1 MRKNSNS
8 GSARGGVGIY
18 RCYLC
23 KGDEEESTNHILLH
37 CSKVAMLSQLI
48 LLAWSFCRKEEERLL
63 CVYFGP
69 YGRSE
74 IKEPLKIQKW

>member
-48 LLAWSFCRKEEERLL
+48 LLAWSFCRKE
-63 CVYFGP
+63 
-69 YGRSE
+69 
-74 IKEPLKIQKW
+74 KEDGVKSDFFVFILDLMEGVKSKSL